1 MPSFL
6 DLPAPG
12 CERVPLTAAD
22 CFLAEGAEAPCPMGS
37 LRFLMLSLSSDDGVS
52 MKSSV
57 RGVVRLV
64 KEEGMAP
71 VGYAYLWYVLALRT
85 NSESK

>member
-1 MPSFL
+1 
-6 DLPAPG
+6 
-12 CERVPLTAAD
+12 
-22 CFLAEGAEAPCPMGS
+22 MGS